1 MPRETVAIV
10 VLQCVYIYVEM
21 DVLVYE
27 GRLFLHPLNNITN
40 EKIEEQELRMNE
52 TRLQMKIEISSHNKL
67 VI

>member
-1 MPRETVAIV
+1 
-10 VLQCVYIYVEM
+10 M

-27 GRLFLHPLNNITN
+27 GRLFLHLLNNITN

-52 TRLQMKIEISSHNKL
+52 MRLQMKIEISSHNKL